1 MSIEKINECNCQNI
15 GLINDDWL
23 CLECGEKVENPDKKD
38 KPKRPKQDNSVKG
51 DIFLNCRCCG
61 VLIRP
66 DWYSQIDKRY
76 CQDCL

>member
-1 MSIEKINECNCQNI
+1 MSNEKIEKCNCQNI

-23 CLECGEKVENPDKKD
+23 CLECGEKVEDPNIEN
-38 KPKRPKQDNSVKG
+38 KPKRAKKDNSKKG
-51 DIFLNCRCCG
+51 DMFLNCRCCG

-66 DWYSQIDKRY
+66 DWYSRIDQRY